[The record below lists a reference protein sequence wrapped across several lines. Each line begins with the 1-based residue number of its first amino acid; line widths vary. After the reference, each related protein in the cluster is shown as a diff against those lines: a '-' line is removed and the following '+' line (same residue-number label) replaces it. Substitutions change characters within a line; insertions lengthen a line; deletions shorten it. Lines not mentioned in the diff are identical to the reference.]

1 MIGHLGVLSS
11 QAIVR
16 FVRIRNDR
24 CLLMLLPFL
33 KRSRFLYKRIAKV
46 PTVYY
51 KLKIPENIKKIS
63 LVISAGIPWKNQG
76 QLKTASW

>member
-1 MIGHLGVLSS
+1 VGYGIGLQHGKKLRAIPMI
-11 QAIVR
+11 A
-16 FVRIRNDR
+16 
-24 CLLMLLPFL
+24 P
-33 KRSRFLYKRIAKV
+33 Y
-46 PTVYY
+46 VYY

>member
-1 MIGHLGVLSS
+1 MHTVECCQLLNRLLSLDCFKS
-11 QAIVR
+11 NLRLEFLVIV
-16 FVRIRNDR
+16 F
-24 CLLMLLPFL
+24 
-33 KRSRFLYKRIAKV
+33 A
-46 PTVYY
+46 VYY